1 MRDNYGRQKF
11 LNSAQVTSN
20 MDNLMNSNYMKALKS
35 KPLRDVKIS
44 TSENKD
50 AMNKQDKKCIR
61 CKKSLHQ
68 YLYKFIRNPQ
78 TKKMEAVCAD
88 CYIQIKKKI

>member
-1 MRDNYGRQKF
+1 
-11 LNSAQVTSN
+11 

-61 CKKSLHQ
+61 CKKNLHQ

-78 TKKMEAVCAD
+78 TKNMEAVCAD
-88 CYIQIKKKI
+88 CYVKIKKR